1 MIILRGTQRFR
12 ARVPGPQAGPG
23 DMPTALLGEWYAT
36 LLRWRRPAALLV
48 EAGTLLPLITPLAP
62 AKTLLRRLPDAIA
75 ELLAAHHVPAPLV
88 DAERAHA
95 AHCRLTPT
103 ANRSVVGV
111 MNEFA
116 FLAGHQPAA
125 HDDLLRLSVQL
136 ARTPCSPLYEQ
147 HVSPDRALA
156 ALVAAPTRDRARP
169 AP

>member
-1 MIILRGTQRFR
+1 MIILRGTQTFR

-23 DMPTALLGEWYAT
+23 DMPTALLGEWYVT

-48 EAGTLLPLITPLAP
+48 DAGTLLPLITPLAP

-75 ELLAAHHVPAPLV
+75 ELLTAHRVPAALV
-88 DAERAHA
+88 EAERAHA
-95 AHCRLTPT
+95 ADCRLAPT

-111 MNEFA
+111 MNELA

-125 HDDLLRLSVQL
+125 HDDLLSLSVEL
-136 ARTPCSPLYEQ
+136 ARTPCSPLYKQ
-147 HVSPDRALA
+147 HVSPDRELA
-156 ALVAAPTRDRARP
+156 ALVTAPATGPARP